1 MMFKLSI
8 VVLVIGVI
16 SVLTYQW
23 MAGPVHINKFSP
35 DIEYDYIIV
44 GAGTAGCVLAN
55 RLTEDPNTTV
65 LLLEAGS
72 SDAKFGFRVPLLSFF
87 NTDVDWQHKTVPQK
101 NNLVPIKN
109 RQATLVAGKVVGG
122 SSSINAL
129 LYVRGSPAN
138 YDGWAANGAEGWK
151 YDDVLPY
158 FLKSENSLLGENNKY
173 HSTGGP
179 LTVSYSYTGVASKG
193 FLEAGKR
200 LGYKVG
206 DYNGE
211 SPIGFSAAQSTIE
224 NGKRVSSANAFLHP
238 VIDRSN
244 LYIGTGVVV
253 QKVLFD
259 DNNKA
264 VGVVYVQNGFQR
276 IIRAKKE
283 IILSAGA
290 ISSPHI
296 LLLSGIGPASQLNES
311 GIKTIRDL
319 PVGKNLRDH
328 MFIGVEYILP
338 SDHEWYDMVIH
349 PSTIMKF
356 DVFYQ
361 YLVHGS
367 GPLSSRAVT
376 SLAFL
381 KTNENL
387 TYVDTE
393 VEFVEAFVSGSD
405 VWEKWGVSRS
415 EVFGDID
422 LSALR
427 GYSLLISPLDLR
439 NVGEIKL
446 NASHPQGQP
455 LIDPHFLEDCHDME
469 AFKKVIKIAQKIGK
483 AFPLHHKGIKLAA
496 ELAKSPFEYDSE
508 EFWEWYIERMA
519 YSSFQYSGTCKMGA
533 VDDASSVVD
542 PTLKV
547 KGVKGLRVVDASVMP
562 KLPSGNTVAAVYMI
576 AEKAADMIKAD
587 S

>member
-109 RQATLVAGKVVGG
+109 REATLVAGKVVGG

-319 PVGKNLRDH
+319 PVGQNLRDH
-328 MFIGVEYILP
+328 MFMGVEYVLP

-349 PSTIMKF
+349 PSTIMRF

-446 NASHPQGQP
+446 NKFHPQGQP
-455 LIDPHFLEDCHDME
+455 LIDPHFLEDSHDME